1 MFHLQTASNQL
12 ENYSKFLVPLE
23 SNDLRSDSYEREG
36 EGRRTELRVREGEK
50 SSDKALLEPAS
61 LAFTFP
67 FQSPS
72 ECPH

>member
-36 EGRRTELRVREGEK
+36 EGRGTELGIRAGGK
-50 SSDKALLEPAS
+50 NSDKALLERVS
-61 LAFTFP
+61 LAFSFP
-67 FQSPS
+67 FQSQS